1 MARSSVMVGLCC
13 SRLYDRLTIIV
24 LSILL
29 SCFICVQIKTVAVEE
44 RDHTEQKSYRQIREE
59 IRIEVLEEV
68 KASLLD
74 SLPKK

>member
-1 MARSSVMVGLCC
+1 
-13 SRLYDRLTIIV
+13 
-24 LSILL
+24 
-29 SCFICVQIKTVAVEE
+29 VQIKTVAVEE